1 MDVDP
6 LLLENDDLPSGQA
19 IDFGRYV
26 YSLRRRWWL
35 VLIVFLVITVPWAA
49 YVKKEQLLY
58 EASAVVRFKSLEK
71 NSPGINESRVQEL
84 TSRSFAER
92 VVAELGL
99 TMSIVE
105 GEGPIRRKE
114 VFAEF
119 TSGHDPVSGQYVLRF
134 PGDGS
139 YVLSQL
145 EEDDEEAEREIARG
159 SITDAQQRPRSV
171 NGFAFRLAADSNS
184 MPSDV
189 YFKIAPFR
197 KAVEHLREREAVDID
212 RSGTLMTITLTD
224 TDPSLVTQT
233 VNNLA
238 TIFARESA
246 SIKRQDVVAQRRLLE
261 EQLRLAKEALEESN
275 RQLKEFQQRS
285 LQAVDNNTQDIVLRL
300 TSAQQRVEDSK
311 NYSTAIK
318 ELLNRLSTSSN
329 GVGDINSVLNRRYI
343 FRELLSNKAFEG
355 VATIGINRERLKDLE
370 GQYDAIVSK
379 TSEVNVRAKEM
390 LAQIETVQA
399 QVEKEARL
407 HLVRIDQEI
416 ALLGNQIAGYNA
428 KLRQLP
434 AEQFQ
439 LTELQRDNDQK
450 AKIYNDIDAKYQSAL
465 INEQVETEAIDILDR
480 AIEPE
485 FPINANKKAKA
496 MAGAAVGFLCG
507 VMVVLGLEV
516 LDRSIKTIDDV
527 RQNLKI
533 NVLGAIP
540 HIDFAESYELADGEK
555 ARIIDQQLVTHDYS
569 PTPIGEA
576 YRSLRTSIMF
586 SKSIG
591 RIQTLCITSTSPGD
605 GKSFTAA
612 NLVITMAQQ
621 KSNTLL
627 VDCDLRRGV
636 LHNTFGVPKEPGFT
650 NFLTSNMS
658 AVEFMNETHVPN
670 LSLISCGSLIPN
682 PSELLGSHQMRR
694 FLDEMRRKFDLIVF
708 DTPPLNA
715 ATDAVVI
722 GTQVDATLLVVR
734 AGKTD
739 RSVARQKLEMYENV
753 PAKVIGVVLN
763 GTTVDLAHQGYSYY
777 HY

>member
-1 MDVDP
+1 MGVDP

-26 YSLRRRWWL
+26 YALRRRWWL
-35 VLIVFLVITVPWAA
+35 VMIIFVVITVPWAV
-49 YVKKEQLLY
+49 YVKKEKLLY
-58 EASAVVRFKSLEK
+58 EASAVIRFKSLEK

-99 TMSIVE
+99 TMSIIE
-105 GEGPIRRKE
+105 GDELIRRKE

-119 TSGHDPVSGQYVLRF
+119 TSGHDPVSGDYVLRF

-139 YVLSQL
+139 YVLSQI

-159 SITDAQQRPRSV
+159 SIKDAQQTPRSV
-171 NGFAFRLAADSNS
+171 NGFAFRLAADSNT
-184 MPSDV
+184 MPSEV

-197 KAVEHLREREAVDID
+197 KAVEHLREREVVDID

-238 TIFARESA
+238 SIFARESA

-261 EQLRLAKEALEESN
+261 EQLKLAKEALGESN

-285 LQAVDNNTQDIVLRL
+285 LQAVDNNTQDIILRL
-300 TSAQQRVEDSK
+300 TSAQQRGEDLK

-370 GQYDAIVSK
+370 DQYDDIVSK
-379 TSEVNVRAKEM
+379 TSEVNVRAKDM

-407 HLVRIDQEI
+407 HLVRIGQEI
-416 ALLGNQIAGYNA
+416 VLLGNQIAGYNA

-439 LTELQRDNDQK
+439 LAELQRDNDQK
-450 AKIYNDIDAKYQSAL
+450 AKIYNDIDAKYQAAL

-496 MAGAAVGFLCG
+496 MAGAVVGFLCG
-507 VMVVLGLEV
+507 VMVVLGLEI
-516 LDRSIKTIDDV
+516 LDRSIKTVDDV

-540 HIDFAESYELADGEK
+540 QIDFSETYEFQDGEK
-555 ARIIDQQLVTHDYS
+555 AKIIDQQLVTHDYS

-576 YRSLRTSIMF
+576 YRSLRTNIMF
-586 SKSIG
+586 SKAIG

-612 NLVITMAQQ
+612 NLAITMAQQ

-636 LHNTFGVPKEPGFT
+636 LHNTFGVTKEPGFT
-650 NFLTSNMS
+650 NFLTSNIS
-658 AVEFMNETHVPN
+658 ALEFINETHIPN
-670 LSLISCGSLIPN
+670 LSLIGCGSLIPN

-722 GTQVDATLLVVR
+722 GTQVDATLIVIR

-739 RSVARQKLEMYENV
+739 RNMARQKLELYQNV
-753 PAKVIGVVLN
+753 PAKVVGIVLN
-763 GTTVDLAHQGYSYY
+763 GTAIDLAHEGYSYY